1 MSVFTI
7 TDYTTDKL
15 TQGQRRVM
23 LAAVDADGRLPDGA
37 NKRVLN
43 NIPESWARTDAAAG
57 GRFLTAEGRAA
68 LAPLGR
74 FSLLARANPETGS
87 LPGTTGHSDM
97 LALVRDGLAVLQD
110 DDGRPVPVADRWER
124 GNSLRITERGR
135 RLVGMPLTAPEFA
148 ERHPVGSRAMWKR
161 EEGEPARPVAILGWP
176 LANGTV
182 YVLPVDSH
190 LSYAACRDRPAPAE
204 QIRPAPQVPTTTAAD
219 RSDDRRNTMT
229 DRKPAPTLDDDL
241 EALRGLAAAVVKP
254 MTPGAET
261 WEQVKAL
268 EERATAG
275 YELAERFA
283 EFDQR
288 ATADRRAPKEWSIGR
303 ELSEEQVAAE
313 LEKRPELRAL
323 GGMVATLAH
332 MGMAPWQMANLV
344 RKVQAH
350 RQAGAEES

>member
-1 MSVFTI
+1 MFAT

-15 TQGQRRVM
+15 TLGQRRVM

-37 NKRVLN
+37 NQRVLN
-43 NIPESWARTDAAAG
+43 NIPESWARTDAEAG

-74 FSLLARANPETGS
+74 FSLLARANPETGA

-110 DDGRPVPVADRWER
+110 SEGRPVPVADRWER

-135 RLVGMPLTAPEFA
+135 RLVGMPLTAPPFA
-148 ERHPVGSRAMWKR
+148 ERFPVGSWAMWKR
-161 EEGEPARPVAILGWP
+161 EGEPARPVQILGWP
-176 LANGTV
+176 LADGTV
-182 YVLPVDSH
+182 RVLPSGSR
-190 LSYAACRDRPAPAE
+190 LSYAESAERPVPAE
-204 QIRPAPQVPTTTAAD
+204 QLHPAPQAAPTIIVAN
-219 RSDDRRNTMT
+219 RSDDDRRKTMT
-229 DRKPAPTLDDDL
+229 GRKPEPTLDDEL
-241 EALRGLAAAVVKP
+241 EALRGLAAAAMKP
-254 MTPGAET
+254 ITPRPET

-275 YELAERFA
+275 YELAERFT

-288 ATADRRAPKEWSIGR
+288 ATADRRAPKEWGISR
-303 ELSEEQVAAE
+303 ELSEEQIAAE
-313 LEKRPELRAL
+313 LEKRPELQAL
-323 GGMVATLAH
+323 GWFLPTLAR

-350 RQAGAEES
+350 HEAGADES